1 VFCLLQV
8 GRIDHAEANP
18 ENSLLPGEA
27 TLTEMDSYWTARGMT
42 MEEGVALLGIH
53 ALMEVRDLFCWLR
66 LCAVLAVVP
75 VYETRAAGQDRQC
88 AAWLWRKG
96 LHCLACV
103 LVDVH
108 GVCC

>member
-1 VFCLLQV
+1 MRSVCLLQV

-53 ALMEVRDLFCWLR
+53 ALMEVCCVWI
-66 LCAVLAVVP
+66 VGVV
-75 VYETRAAGQDRQC
+75 G
-88 AAWLWRKG
+88 
-96 LHCLACV
+96 
-103 LVDVH
+103 
-108 GVCC
+108 